1 MSNGTKIFSGFP
13 KNESELDNIIL
24 DVFNSLGLRD
34 YHLKELHEFT
44 MLLDE
49 NYYIPFKDW
58 MNVGL
63 ALHNTDENLFWTWIK
78 FSSKSSKFNWV
89 EVPNMFK
96 IWKEMNYKEEGL
108 TFRSIHYWAK
118 NLNPVQYK
126 KIHDT
131 SVEQLVYKTL
141 PGGGTD
147 TDIAILTKNLFMGEF
162 ACVSMVDK
170 KWYQFINHRWKISDA
185 GIGLRLKLS
194 QDVETLYQQAAQNE
208 KDKSTDGYSAAEE
221 AFLQM
226 LPLLIELL

>member
-1 MSNGTKIFSGFP
+1 
-13 KNESELDNIIL
+13 
-24 DVFNSLGLRD
+24 
-34 YHLKELHEFT
+34 
-44 MLLDE
+44 
-49 NYYIPFKDW
+49 
-58 MNVGL
+58 MN
-63 ALHNTDENLFWTWIK
+63 D
-78 FSSKSSKFNWV
+78 
-89 EVPNMFK
+89 
-96 IWKEMNYKEEGL
+96 EEGL

-141 PGGGTD
+141 PGGTD

-194 QDVETLYQQAAQNE
+194 QDIETFINRPLKMKRIKALMNNGRLLKEKHSLQNASAFNRITM
-208 KDKSTDGYSAAEE
+208 KLKSHTGKKIRLWVNVKNN
-221 AFLQM
+221 FIM
-226 LPLLIELL
+226 KK